1 MYGMETVAVTKVKE
15 RKVGVADINMLRFSL
30 GMTRQDK
37 IKNDAIREAV
47 EVGEMRF
54 KLRETRLRWLGHTS
68 CVKTRGIC

>member
-37 IKNDAIREAV
+37 TKNDAIREAV

-54 KLRETRLRWLGHTS
+54 KLRETRLRWLGHHA
-68 CVKTRGIC
+68 